1 MEKLDVTQQSKAT
14 VKKDE
19 NQTLAEA
26 GEDVNRDTDKEKVS
40 VVEAER
46 DTSELL
52 RAGDTR
58 ASAEHDASAGNRKL
72 SLTGRLLW
80 MVPLVAVVLGIG
92 AIASHRL
99 KNQSAQIDASA
110 AATVAKLPVRAAR
123 AQTAPIQAWV
133 FSDGFV
139 EAVRSKHLTFEVEGT
154 IVYLK
159 KVNGRQLREG
169 DFVRKGELLARVDD
183 RKLASDVTVAEA
195 QRQDAQQRLS
205 TAIASLRQSES
216 AVSQAQAEKS
226 RSEASLASAL
236 ADLKRAEANRDFAQT
251 DLNRYQKLWQD
262 GVVSKSDRDTRETQF
277 KEAQASVEA
286 ARSQVRSAEE
296 AIRAASSSV
305 SSAQAAVLSQQA
317 QVESAQSGIK
327 SAIASLN
334 KTKVILEDTE
344 IVAPF
349 DGIIA
354 HLNIK
359 EGDYWTPQRINA
371 GGDYQQIVE
380 SVPIIAIDPSEFEVN
395 VELPAFDGA
404 RVRTGQ
410 RAFIIANERLH
421 NPDAMTGSDLI
432 NLASAEGLVF
442 SVSPSVTPGE
452 RAIEIKIRVNKGAQN
467 LKNGD
472 RVSTWIAVAEKPNA
486 TTAPFRALLW
496 RDQVPHVFVVNQQE
510 GIVEQ
515 RRIKTGIRGN
525 SQREIID
532 GVQPGELV
540 VIEGKNRLVD
550 GTPVEVIEIVE

>member
-1 MEKLDVTQQSKAT
+1 MEKLDETEQSKAAA
-14 VKKDE
+14 KKDGW
-19 NQTLAEA
+19 QTVVKAA
-26 GEDVNRDTDKEKVS
+26 EDVKRDTDKEKVR
-40 VVEAER
+40 VVEASREIR
-46 DTSELL
+46 KQVVPEN
-52 RAGDTR
+52 
-58 ASAEHDASAGNRKL
+58 DASAGKGKL
-72 SLTGRLLW
+72 SLARRLLW
-80 MVPLVAVVLGIG
+80 MVPLVAVVLGIA

-110 AATVAKLPVRAAR
+110 EAAVAKLPVRAVR

-183 RKLASDVTVAEA
+183 RKLASDVTVAQA
-195 QRQDAQQRLS
+195 QRQDAQQRLT
-205 TAIASLRQSES
+205 TARASLRQSES

-226 RSEASLASAL
+226 RAQATLASAR
-236 ADLKRAEANRDFAQT
+236 ADLKRAEANRNFAQT
-251 DLNRYQKLWQD
+251 DLNRYQQLWED
-262 GVVSKSDRDTRETQF
+262 GVVSKSERDTRETQF

-286 ARSQVRSAEE
+286 ARAQVRAAAEGVT
-296 AIRAASSSV
+296 AAQAAV
-305 SSAQAAVLSQQA
+305 ESAQEAVLSQQA
-317 QVESAQSGIK
+317 QVESAQSGIQ
-327 SAIASLN
+327 SAIASLE
-334 KTKVILEDTE
+334 KTQVILEDTE

-410 RAFIIANERLH
+410 RAFIVANERLLS
-421 NPDAMTGSDLI
+421 PDAMTSADLI
-432 NLASAEGLVF
+432 DIASAEGIVF
-442 SVSPSVTPGE
+442 SVSPSVTPGG
-452 RAIEIKIRVNKGAQN
+452 RAIEVKIRVNKGTQN
-467 LKNGD
+467 LKNGA
-472 RVSTWIAVAEKPNA
+472 RVSAWIAVEEKLNA
-486 TTAPFRALLW
+486 TTAPFSAFVW
-496 RDQVPHVFVVNQQE
+496 RDQKPHVFVVNQQE

-515 RRIKTGIRGN
+515 RQIQPGLRGI

-532 GVQPGELV
+532 GVQPGELLV
-540 VIEGKNRLVD
+540 TEGKNSLVD
-550 GTPVEVIEIVE
+550 GAPVEVIEIVE

>member
-1 MEKLDVTQQSKAT
+1 MEKLDVTEQSKAAA
-14 VKKDE
+14 KKDE
-19 NQTLAEA
+19 NDIFAQKQ
-26 GEDVNRDTDKEKVS
+26 EDVNRDTDKEKVS

-46 DTSELL
+46 DTSELGREGGSPAL
-52 RAGDTR
+52 
-58 ASAEHDASAGNRKL
+58 HDEGNKKL
-72 SLTGRLLW
+72 SVTGRLLW

-99 KNQSAQIDASA
+99 KSSQHRANIKANAV
-110 AATVAKLPVRAAR
+110 ATVAKLPVRAVR
-123 AQTAPIQAWV
+123 AQTAPIQSWV

-183 RKLASDVTVAEA
+183 RKLASDVTVAQA

-251 DLNRYQKLWQD
+251 DLNRYQQLWQD
-262 GVVSKSDRDTRETQF
+262 GVVSKTDRDTRETQF
-277 KEAQASVEA
+277 KEGQASVEA
-286 ARSQVRSAEE
+286 ARAQVRSAEE
-296 AIRAASSSV
+296 AIRAASSAV

-344 IVAPF
+344 IIAPF

-359 EGDYWTPQRINA
+359 EGDYWTPRRINA
-371 GGDYQQIVE
+371 AGDYQQIVE

-410 RAFIIANERLH
+410 RAFIVANERLLS
-421 NPDAMTGSDLI
+421 PEAMTSVDLI
-432 NLASAEGLVF
+432 DIASAEGIVF
-442 SVSPSVTPGE
+442 SVSPSVTPGG
-452 RAIEIKIRVNKGAQN
+452 RAIEVKIRVNQGTQN
-467 LKNGD
+467 LKNGA
-472 RVSTWIAVAEKPNA
+472 RVSAWIAVEEKLNA
-486 TTAPFRALLW
+486 TTAPFSAFVW
-496 RDQVPHVFVVNQQE
+496 RDQKPHVFVVNKQE
-510 GIVEQ
+510 KIVEQ
-515 RRIKTGIRGN
+515 RQIKPGLRGI

-532 GVQPGELV
+532 GVQPGELLV
-540 VIEGKNRLVD
+540 TEGKNSLVD
-550 GTPVEVIEIVE
+550 GAPVDVIEIVE